1 MLMITLLAVLALVGG
16 DVLPPV
22 PEDSLLSLELTLGRW
37 RACSVP
43 SVRRCHV
50 KLLPPLPELMLWQR

>member
-1 MLMITLLAVLALVGG
+1 MITLLAVLALAGG
-16 DVLPPV
+16 GRPPPV
-22 PEDSLLSLELTLGRW
+22 PEDGLPSLELTSGQR